1 MHPILSIGHSDHDPQ
16 AFLDLLGANRVEVLV
31 DVRSHPY
38 SRRLPHFSRS
48 ALEQALR
55 RAGLRYLYLGE
66 QLGGRPLGNVFAQMR
81 GRGYAAMAAT
91 PAFKQAIERV
101 VTGAGCF
108 RVALMCA
115 ERDPMDCHRALLVGR
130 ALAREGA
137 TLAHIHYDGR
147 VEPQNDLDQRLLES
161 AGHAGG
167 VDLFSSAAELLALAF
182 LHQEHLVCIQDSQDT
197 ENRNERIA

>member
-1 MHPILSIGHSDHDPQ
+1 MHPILSIGHSDHELRD
-16 AFLDLLGANRVEVLV
+16 FLDLLAANRVEVLV

-38 SRRLPHFSRS
+38 CRRLPHYSRS

-66 QLGGRPLGNVFAQMR
+66 QLGGRPLGNVLAQMR

-91 PAFKQAIERV
+91 PAFRQAIERV
-101 VTGAGCF
+101 LSGAGCF

-130 ALAREGA
+130 ALAHEGA

-161 AGHAGG
+161 AGHAEGG
-167 VDLFSSAAELLALAF
+167 DLFSSAAELLALAF
-182 LHQEHLVCIQDSQDT
+182 FHQEHLVCTQDSQDT
-197 ENRNERIA
+197 ENPNEGTA